1 MRSATALERFELES
15 SDILA
20 TLRLRDWMPES
31 KTNPRIRRT
40 VIRTILF
47 LAVGGLIGF
56 GAYGYLLSR
65 NVRILKTA
73 DRYLTI
79 DESPGAAE
87 ELARQVLFVDPD
99 NHEAVVVLGT
109 ALNQQKKF
117 KEAINAFRRVPPS
130 SESYPEAGYGAA
142 ACLMFEGRYHEAESL
157 LKSLLKLHSSFDSAR
172 ELLRTLY
179 VRTYRVREA
188 LELVSK
194 RYRQIPDD
202 LTYLPLVLKTA
213 TEFPSGLGIE
223 NELAIYNQRF
233 PKQPAIVAALAR
245 AYWLKGKT
253 EQADGHFHELVQLKN
268 PVPVNL
274 AWAAQFWVE
283 TGDLA
288 KAEMA
293 LDRAE
298 NSIGGAVSAPYQIA
312 TIRSSQAAL
321 AYAKHDYKQTREL
334 LNEAIALCP
343 EEPLYYLK
351 RAVARR
357 RLGDQDGAREDNA
370 RGMRLGASVEELRR
384 LASRVKNGDISPAVC
399 ENVSKR
405 LAELGD
411 AEFSTAWRRLAVVL
425 AGRSQ

>member
-1 MRSATALERFELES
+1 MT
-15 SDILA
+15 D
-20 TLRLRDWMPES
+20 S
-31 KTNPRIRRT
+31 KPTSRTRRT
-40 VIRTILF
+40 VTRTILF
-47 LAVGGLIGF
+47 LAVGSLIGF
-56 GAYGYLLSR
+56 GVYGYLVRR
-65 NVRILKTA
+65 NVRILKKA

-79 DESPGAAE
+79 GENPGAAE
-87 ELARQVLFVDPD
+87 ELARQVLFLEPE
-99 NHEAVVVLGT
+99 NHEAIVVLGT

-117 KEAINAFRRVPPS
+117 DEAINAFQRVPRS

-142 ACLMFEGRYHEAESL
+142 ACLMFDGRYVEAESL
-157 LKSLLKLHSSFDSAR
+157 LTTLLELHSSFDSAR

-179 VRTYRVREA
+179 IRTYRVREA

-223 NELAIYNQRF
+223 NELATYNRRF
-233 PKQPAIVAALAR
+233 PRQPAIVGALAR

-253 EQADGHFHELVQLKN
+253 EEADGHFRELVQLAN

-288 KAEMA
+288 RAETA

-298 NSIGGAVSAPYQIA
+298 ASLGNAVVPPYQMSA
-312 TIRSSQAAL
+312 IRSSQAAL
-321 AYAKHDYKQTREL
+321 AYAKHDYEQTQEL
-334 LNEAIALCP
+334 LDEAIALCP
-343 EEPLYYLK
+343 DEPSYYSK
-351 RAVARR
+351 RAVVRR
-357 RLGDQDGAREDNA
+357 RLGDQPGAREDNA
-370 RGMRLGASVEELRR
+370 TGMRLGASVEELRR
-384 LASRVKNGDISPAVC
+384 LASRVNNGDVSPEVC
-399 ENVSKR
+399 ENVSKQ

-411 AEFSTAWRRLAVVL
+411 REFSTAWRRLAVVL
-425 AGRSQ
+425 AGRRL

>member
-1 MRSATALERFELES
+1 
-15 SDILA
+15 
-20 TLRLRDWMPES
+20 MPDS
-31 KTNPRIRRT
+31 KTNLRARRT
-40 VIRTILF
+40 VTRTILF
-47 LAVGGLIGF
+47 LAVCGLIGL
-56 GAYGYLLSR
+56 GVYGYLIRR
-65 NVRILKTA
+65 NVRLLKTA

-79 DESPGAAE
+79 DENPEAAE
-87 ELARQVLFVDPD
+87 DLARQVLFLQPE

-109 ALNQQKKF
+109 ALNQQKRF
-117 KEAINAFRRVPPS
+117 YEAINAFQLVPPS

-142 ACLMFEGRYHEAESL
+142 ACLMFEGRYVEAESL
-157 LKSLLKLHSSFDSAR
+157 LTTLLKLHSSFDSAR

-223 NELAIYNQRF
+223 NELATYNQRF

-253 EQADGHFHELVQLKN
+253 EQADAHFRELVQLAN

-288 KAEMA
+288 KAEIV

-298 NSIGGAVSAPYQIA
+298 DSLGDAVRSPYQIA

-321 AYAKHDYKQTREL
+321 AYAKHDYKQTRGL

-343 EEPLYYLK
+343 DEPSYYSK
-351 RAVARR
+351 RAVVRR
-357 RLGDQDGAREDNA
+357 RLGDLDGAREDNA
-370 RGMRLGASVEELRR
+370 TGMRLGASVEELRR
-384 LASRVKNGDISPAVC
+384 LAARVNNGDVSPEVC

-411 AEFSTAWRRLAVVL
+411 EEFSTAWRRLAIVL
-425 AGRSQ
+425 ARRRQ